1 MLSCIF
7 MTNPNQIALP
17 VPPQQSKDRE
27 SGAGEDLIKSGYLR
41 VIPSYR
47 TGLTRGTSVKLYIE
61 NTTTTME
68 VINLVVKQ
76 VAKATG
82 GAEVNSSDFYLVA
95 VSGKR
100 EWTLNPD
107 YHPLQLQANPDMK
120 KIYLHVKRKSDET
133 NQLVTSV

>member
-1 MLSCIF
+1 MYNI
-7 MTNPNQIALP
+7 TALP
-17 VPPQQSKDRE
+17 FLNKDGDMNGSVE
-27 SGAGEDLIKSGYLR
+27 EANLKKSGYLR

-61 NTTTTME
+61 STTTTME

-82 GAEVNSSDFYLVA
+82 AADVDSADFYLVA
-95 VSGKR
+95 MSGKK
-100 EWTLNPD
+100 EWTLSPE
-107 YHPLQLQANPDMK
+107 YRPLQLQLNPEMG
-120 KIYLHVKRKSDET
+120 KIYLHVKRKSEET

>member
-1 MLSCIF
+1 MLLY
-7 MTNPNQIALP
+7 TVLP
-17 VPPQQSKDRE
+17 IPLHHNKNGEMNGSV
-27 SGAGEDLIKSGYLR
+27 GEDANFKKSGYLR

-61 NTTTTME
+61 STTTTME

-82 GAEVNSSDFYLVA
+82 AGDVDSADFYLVA

-100 EWTLNPD
+100 EWTLSPD
-107 YHPLQLQANPDMK
+107 YRPLQLQVNPEMG